1 MKPNILFIMLDDLG
15 KEWVDVYGAEGIE
28 LPNVT
33 ELAETGMQF
42 KNAYSMPQCTPSRVA
57 LMTGQYPFRN
67 GWINHWDVPRW
78 GAGCHFD
85 WRTNPSLARVLRK
98 AGYKTAAAGK
108 WQVNDFRVHP
118 DAMEKHGFD
127 DYCMWTGYETGNDPS
142 ANRYWDPYIHTR
154 EGSKTYEGQFGED
167 VFSDFL
173 IDFMREHRD
182 EPMFLYYPM
191 CLPHTPLTS
200 TPLEPE
206 VEGKYGKYKAMVRY
220 TDHILGKM
228 IDALE
233 ELGLREDTIVV
244 WTTDNGSSGQMKNV
258 RNGRE
263 VHGGKQKTTENG
275 ICAPYIVNC
284 PGRVPEGEV
293 SDALLDFSDML
304 PTFAAFADAEL
315 PMEYGFDGVS
325 VADVFLGE
333 KEDSDRE
340 YILGMGGQN
349 RAEVSDM
356 GVENEWQFRDRVIRD
371 KQYKLFI
378 NTDREPEKLVDIVN
392 DPDEEVDI
400 RDSEDPEVQAA
411 REKLEAQIPLFPRW
425 DNDPKYVP
433 QPAQEWDRP
442 VTVKSKVWKEGR
454 D

>member
-1 MKPNILFIMLDDLG
+1 MKPNILFILLDDLG

-33 ELAETGMQF
+33 ELARTGMQF

-85 WRTNPSLARVLRK
+85 WRRNPCVARILK
-98 AGYKTAAAGK
+98 EAGYRTAAAGK

-118 DAMEKHGFD
+118 DAMTKHGFD

-142 ANRYWDPYIHTR
+142 ANRYWDPYIHTKD
-154 EGSKTYEGQFGED
+154 GSKTYEGQFGED
-167 VFSDFL
+167 IFSDFL
-173 IDFMREHRD
+173 IDFMRENQD

-191 CLPHTPLTS
+191 CLPHTPFTT
-200 TPLEPE
+200 TPLEPDA
-206 VEGKYGKYKAMVRY
+206 EGKYERHEAMVRY
-220 TDHILGKM
+220 IDHILGKM

-233 ELGLREDTIVV
+233 ELGLRENTIVI
-244 WTTDNGSSGQMKNV
+244 WTTDNGTTGQLSN
-258 RNGRE
+258 RLNGRE
-263 VHGGKQKTTENG
+263 VQGGKQKTTENG
-275 ICAPYIVNC
+275 ICAPFIVNC
-284 PGRVPEGEV
+284 PGLVPEGVV
-293 SDALLDFSDML
+293 SDALVDFSDML
-304 PTFAAFADAEL
+304 LTFADMADAEL
-315 PMEYGFDGVS
+315 PVEYGFDGVS

-333 KEDSDRE
+333 AEDSERE
-340 YILGMGGQN
+340 CILGMGGQN
-349 RAEVSDM
+349 RAKVSDV
-356 GVENEWQFRDRVIRD
+356 GVENEWRFRDRVIRD

-378 NTDREPEKLVDIVN
+378 DTDRQPEKLVDIIN

-400 RDSEDPEVQAA
+400 SDSEDPDVQAA
-411 REKLEAQIPLFPRW
+411 REKLEGQIPLFPRW

-433 QPAQEWDRP
+433 QPPQEWDVP
-442 VTVKSKVWKEGR
+442 VTVESKVWKKK
-454 D
+454 

>member
-1 MKPNILFIMLDDLG
+1 MKPNILYIMLDDLG
-15 KEWVDVYGAEGIE
+15 KEWVDAYGAEGIE
-28 LPNVT
+28 LPNVN

-85 WRTNPSLARVLRK
+85 WKRNPSVARVMK
-98 AGYKTAAAGK
+98 NAGYATAAAGK

-118 DAMEKHGFD
+118 EAMTKHGFD

-142 ANRYWDPYIHTR
+142 ANRYWDPYIHTK
-154 EGSKTYEGQFGED
+154 EGSRTYEGQFGED

-173 IDFMREHRD
+173 IDFMQDHRD
-182 EPMFLYYPM
+182 DPMFLYYPM
-191 CLPHTPLTS
+191 CLPHTPLTT

-206 VEGKYGKYKAMVRY
+206 VEGKYGKYRAMIRY
-220 TDHILGKM
+220 IDHILGKM

-233 ELGLREDTIVV
+233 ELGLREDTIVI
-244 WTTDNGSSGQMKNV
+244 WTTDNGSAGQMKNV

-263 VHGGKQKTTENG
+263 VQGGKQKTTENG

-284 PGRVPEGEV
+284 PGRVPEGVV

-304 PTFAAFADAEL
+304 PTFADLADAEL

-333 KEDSDRE
+333 EEDSERE
-340 YILGMGGQN
+340 YILGMGGEN

-378 NTDREPEKLVDIVN
+378 NTDREPEKLVDVIN
-392 DPDEEVDI
+392 DPDEEVNIIDT
-400 RDSEDPEVQAA
+400 EDPEVQAA

-442 VTVKSKVWKEGR
+442 VTVESKVWKKK
-454 D
+454 